1 MSNSNAGN
9 NIKVVCRFRPQNSR
23 EIREGGVPIIDYDE
37 NGETCRM
44 EGKEFQGNFTFDRI
58 FPPDTTQKA
67 VFDESIK
74 PIVDEVISGYNGT
87 VFAYGQTGSGKTHTM
102 MGNMD
107 DDEFKGLIP
116 RIVEQIFAS
125 IIASPSTIE
134 YTVKVSY
141 MEIYMEKIRDLL
153 NPQNDNLPIHEEKN
167 RGVYVKG
174 LLEVYVSSIQE
185 VYEVMKRGGSAR
197 IVAYTNMNAE
207 SSRSHSIFVITV
219 NQKNLTDGSVKSGK
233 LSLVDLAGSEKV
245 GKTGAS
251 GQTLEEAKKINK
263 SLSALGMVINALTD
277 GKSTHIPYRD
287 SKLTRILQESLGGNS
302 RTTLI
307 INSSP
312 SSFNEAETLST
323 LRFGMSPAELKALL
337 KKAKS
342 EAVSFQQYISA
353 LEGEVGVWRSGGNVP
368 KEKWASMEK
377 GSSSTAPPTPTTPTN
392 PAIEAAKKELD
403 SRPSTPAP
411 ILEKD
416 EREEFLRRENE
427 LTDQIA
433 EKESI
438 LANQEK
444 VLSEMKEEL
453 DSYKV
458 HEESITR
465 VQLEK
470 ITYDNKESDITM
482 DSLREANAELTNELD
497 ALKRSLTDLRAA
509 QKEGDKEQKKQE
521 KMAQILAELDPTG
534 VISAKEKQIRDTVL
548 KLESIDSAQENVT
561 INIEELISV
570 RHELAES
577 KALVS
582 THEQTINE
590 LHQENE
596 HLTRKRDELEYRLN
610 SLELEYE
617 ELLDKT
623 IAEEEANN
631 NIDISETIAE
641 LRLNF
646 ALVDLKRANEELQI
660 AINEKDARSE
670 SHKNVAEKEKDMER
684 IRKTMAQQLAD
695 FDVMKKALM
704 RDLQNRCEKV
714 VELEISLDE
723 TREQYNNVLRNNNN
737 KAQQKKMAFLERN
750 LEQLTNVQKQLVEQ
764 NSSLKKEVAIAERKL
779 LARNERIQALEALLQ
794 DAQEK
799 LTTQNQKFEA
809 QLQAVRERL
818 EQARS
823 VKSQYQNNSKSIPP
837 QYPLHSKQTSQQFQL
852 QNNSKPTSP
861 QYKLQNQNNQS
872 QIPHNQ
878 KEGKKKKEGREGNKG
893 NEGREENKGNEG
905 NEGNDVKKKN
915 SIKKDKHKEFC
926 IKYGIKFSKE
936 DIIHQVCT
944 HKSVISNTAPTNER
958 IDYLA
963 IQLYA
968 AEFLIDR
975 VPSDELHDRVELYTK
990 NSDNLGKIGMRMG
1003 LHELL
1008 YWTPINAKQVEAAN
1022 QEGYK
1027 LKPSGIES
1035 VTGRALQAI
1044 VGAIYHDQG
1053 DYAAREFVDK
1063 HILTAPIIYQ
1073 SINKNFNFWSKNY

>member
-1 MSNSNAGN
+1 MGDTNRN
-9 NIKVVCRFRPQNSR
+9 NIRVVCRFRPQNSR
-23 EIREGGVPIIDYDE
+23 EIREGGVPIINYDD

-58 FPPDTTQKA
+58 FSPETQQKFF
-67 VFDESIK
+67 FDEAIK
-74 PIVDEVISGYNGT
+74 PIVDDVIGGYNGT

-102 MGNMD
+102 MGDMD
-107 DDEFKGLIP
+107 NEEFKGLIP
-116 RIVEQIFAS
+116 RIVEQIFHS
-125 IIASPSTIE
+125 IISSPSTME

-174 LLEVYVSSIQE
+174 LLEVYVSSVQE
-185 VYEVMKRGGSAR
+185 VYEVMKRGGNAR

-219 NQKNLTDGSVKSGK
+219 NQKNLNDGSVKSGK

-307 INSSP
+307 INCSP

-323 LRFGMSPAELKALL
+323 LRFGMRAKTIKNKARVNAELSPAELKALL
-337 KKAKS
+337 KKAKN

-353 LEGEVGVWRSGGNVP
+353 LEGEVGIWRSGGTVP
-368 KEKWASMEK
+368 KEKWASMDK
-377 GSSSTAPPTPTTPTN
+377 VNSASAQPPTPTTPSN
-392 PAIEAAKKELD
+392 PAIEAAKREAD
-403 SRPSTPAP
+403 SRPGTPAP

-416 EREEFLRRENE
+416 ERDEFLKRENE
-427 LTDQIA
+427 LNEQIA
-433 EKESI
+433 EKESL
-438 LANQEK
+438 LATQEK
-444 VLSEMKEEL
+444 MLNELKEEL
-453 DSYKV
+453 DSYKSQE
-458 HEESITR
+458 EESKKMESELNELR

-470 ITYDNKESDITM
+470 VAYENKEGAITM
-482 DSLREANAELTNELD
+482 DSLRESNLELSAEVES
-497 ALKRSLTDLRAA
+497 LKKQLSEHRLS

-521 KMAQILAELDPTG
+521 KMAAMLAELDPSG
-534 VISAKEKQIRDTVL
+534 VISKKEQQIRDTLL
-548 KLESIDSAQENVT
+548 KLET
-561 INIEELISV
+561 IGDNSSPLTMEELSTL
-570 RHELAES
+570 RRELSES
-577 KALVS
+577 KNLVS
-582 THEQTINE
+582 QHEQTINE
-590 LHQENE
+590 LHYENE
-596 HLTRKRDELEYRLN
+596 HLTRKRDELEIRLTT
-610 SLELEYE
+610 LELEYE

-631 NIDISETIAE
+631 NIDITETIAE
-641 LRLNF
+641 LRGKLEAQF
-646 ALVDLKRANEELQI
+646 VAKKEVQQKEIDELKQELEKKNEELHKLNSALADLKKVNEDLQTV
-660 AINEKDARSE
+660 INDKESKSE
-670 SHKNVAEKEKDMER
+670 GQKNVADKEKDMER

-823 VKSQYQNNSKSIPP
+823 QKSSSIASGLGFGRIAK
-837 QYPLHSKQTSQQFQL
+837 PLRGGVPVT
-852 QNNSKPTSP
+852 
-861 QYKLQNQNNQS
+861 
-872 QIPHNQ
+872 
-878 KEGKKKKEGREGNKG
+878 
-893 NEGREENKGNEG
+893 
-905 NEGNDVKKKN
+905 
-915 SIKKDKHKEFC
+915 
-926 IKYGIKFSKE
+926 
-936 DIIHQVCT
+936 
-944 HKSVISNTAPTNER
+944 
-958 IDYLA
+958 
-963 IQLYA
+963 
-968 AEFLIDR
+968 DR
-975 VPSDELHDRVELYTK
+975 K
-990 NSDNLGKIGMRMG
+990 
-1003 LHELL
+1003 
-1008 YWTPINAKQVEAAN
+1008 
-1022 QEGYK
+1022 
-1027 LKPSGIES
+1027 
-1035 VTGRALQAI
+1035 
-1044 VGAIYHDQG
+1044 
-1053 DYAAREFVDK
+1053 
-1063 HILTAPIIYQ
+1063 
-1073 SINKNFNFWSKNY
+1073 

>member
-1 MSNSNAGN
+1 MSDSNRN
-9 NIKVVCRFRPQNSR
+9 NIRVVCRFRPQNSR
-23 EIREGGVPIIDYDE
+23 EIREGGVPIINYDD
-37 NGETCRM
+37 NGDSCRM
-44 EGKEFQGNFTFDRI
+44 EGKEFQGNFTFDKI
-58 FPPDTTQKA
+58 FPPETQQKSF
-67 VFDESIK
+67 FDESIK
-74 PIVDEVISGYNGT
+74 PIVDDVIGGYNGT

-102 MGNMD
+102 MGDMD
-107 DDEFKGLIP
+107 NEEFKGLIP
-116 RIVEQIFAS
+116 RIVEQIFHS
-125 IIASPSTIE
+125 IIDSPSTME

-174 LLEVYVSSIQE
+174 LLEVYVSSVQE
-185 VYEVMKRGGSAR
+185 VYEVMKRGGNAR

-219 NQKNLTDGSVKSGK
+219 NQKNLNDGSVKSGK

-307 INSSP
+307 INCSP

-323 LRFGMSPAELKALL
+323 LRFGMRAKSIKNKARVNAELSPAELKALL
-337 KKAKS
+337 KKAKN

-353 LEGEVGVWRSGGNVP
+353 LEGEVGVWRSGGTVP
-368 KEKWASMEK
+368 KEKWASMDK
-377 GSSSTAPPTPTTPTN
+377 AGSTSTQPPTPTTPSN
-392 PAIEAAKKELD
+392 PAIEAAKKEAD
-403 SRPSTPAP
+403 SRPGTPAP

-416 EREEFLRRENE
+416 EREEFLKRENE

-433 EKESI
+433 DKESV
-438 LANQEK
+438 LAAQEK
-444 VLSEMKEEL
+444 MLSELKEEL
-453 DSYKV
+453 DSYKSQ
-458 HEESITR
+458 EEENKKMESELNELK

-470 ITYDNKESDITM
+470 VAYENKEGAITM
-482 DSLREANAELTNELD
+482 DSLRESNLELSAEVD
-497 ALKRSLTDLRAA
+497 SLKKQLSEHRLS

-521 KMAQILAELDPTG
+521 KMAAMLAELDPSG
-534 VISAKEKQIRDTVL
+534 VISKKEQQIRDTLL
-548 KLESIDSAQENVT
+548 KLET
-561 INIEELISV
+561 IGDNSSPLTMEELSTL
-570 RHELAES
+570 RRELSDS
-577 KALVS
+577 KTLV
-582 THEQTINE
+582 TQHEQTINE
-590 LHQENE
+590 LHYENE
-596 HLTRKRDELEYRLN
+596 HLTRKRDELEIRLTT
-610 SLELEYE
+610 LELEYE

-631 NIDISETIAE
+631 NIDITETIAE
-641 LRLNF
+641 LRGKLEAQF
-646 ALVDLKRANEELQI
+646 VAKKEVQQKEIDELKQELEKKNEELHKLNSALAELKKVNEDLQN
-660 AINEKDARSE
+660 AISDKE
-670 SHKNVAEKEKDMER
+670 SKTEGQKNVADKEKDMER

-723 TREQYNNVLRNNNN
+723 TREQYNNVLRNSNN

-823 VKSQYQNNSKSIPP
+823 QKSSIASGLGFGRIAK
-837 QYPLHSKQTSQQFQL
+837 PLRGGV
-852 QNNSKPTSP
+852 P
-861 QYKLQNQNNQS
+861 
-872 QIPHNQ
+872 
-878 KEGKKKKEGREGNKG
+878 
-893 NEGREENKGNEG
+893 
-905 NEGNDVKKKN
+905 V
-915 SIKKDKHKEFC
+915 
-926 IKYGIKFSKE
+926 
-936 DIIHQVCT
+936 
-944 HKSVISNTAPTNER
+944 TAER
-958 IDYLA
+958 
-963 IQLYA
+963 
-968 AEFLIDR
+968 
-975 VPSDELHDRVELYTK
+975 K
-990 NSDNLGKIGMRMG
+990 
-1003 LHELL
+1003 
-1008 YWTPINAKQVEAAN
+1008 
-1022 QEGYK
+1022 
-1027 LKPSGIES
+1027 
-1035 VTGRALQAI
+1035 
-1044 VGAIYHDQG
+1044 
-1053 DYAAREFVDK
+1053 
-1063 HILTAPIIYQ
+1063 
-1073 SINKNFNFWSKNY
+1073 

>member
-1 MSNSNAGN
+1 MSNANAGN

-23 EIREGGVPIIDYDE
+23 EIREGGVPIINYDE

-58 FPPDTTQKA
+58 FPPETTQKA

-323 LRFGMSPAELKALL
+323 LRFGMRAKSIKNKAKVNAELSPAELKALL

-342 EAVSFQQYISA
+342 DAVSFQQYISA

-377 GSSSTAPPTPTTPTN
+377 GSNSTAPPTPTTPTN
-392 PAIEAAKKELD
+392 PTNPAIEAAKKEID

-433 EKESI
+433 DKESI

-444 VLSEMKEEL
+444 LLLEMKEEL
-453 DSYKV
+453 DSYKDQ
-458 HEESITR
+458 EETITR
-465 VQLEK
+465 ENKQMVTELNDLKVQLEK
-470 ITYDNKESDITM
+470 VTYDNKESDITM
-482 DSLREANAELTNELD
+482 DSLREANVELTNELD
-497 ALKRSLTDLRAA
+497 SLKRSLTDLRAA

-641 LRLNF
+641 LRGKLEAQFVAKKEVQQKEIDELKQELEKKNEELHKLNS
-646 ALVDLKRANEELQI
+646 ALVDLKKANEELQI

-823 VKSQYQNNSKSIPP
+823 QKSINSSSAGFNFGRIAKPIRGGSSNGPDAGSPINNSQIAQVQGKNDRRGSW
-837 QYPLHSKQTSQQFQL
+837 LSGFR
-852 QNNSKPTSP
+852 
-861 QYKLQNQNNQS
+861 QS
-872 QIPHNQ
+872 Q
-878 KEGKKKKEGREGNKG
+878 
-893 NEGREENKGNEG
+893 
-905 NEGNDVKKKN
+905 
-915 SIKKDKHKEFC
+915 
-926 IKYGIKFSKE
+926 
-936 DIIHQVCT
+936 
-944 HKSVISNTAPTNER
+944 
-958 IDYLA
+958 
-963 IQLYA
+963 
-968 AEFLIDR
+968 
-975 VPSDELHDRVELYTK
+975 
-990 NSDNLGKIGMRMG
+990 
-1003 LHELL
+1003 
-1008 YWTPINAKQVEAAN
+1008 
-1022 QEGYK
+1022 
-1027 LKPSGIES
+1027 
-1035 VTGRALQAI
+1035 
-1044 VGAIYHDQG
+1044 
-1053 DYAAREFVDK
+1053 
-1063 HILTAPIIYQ
+1063 
-1073 SINKNFNFWSKNY
+1073 

>member
-1 MSNSNAGN
+1 MSDSNRN
-9 NIKVVCRFRPQNSR
+9 NIRVVCRFRPQNSR
-23 EIREGGVPIIDYDE
+23 EIREGGVPIINYDD
-37 NGETCRM
+37 NGDSCRM
-44 EGKEFQGNFTFDRI
+44 EGKEFQGNFTFDKI
-58 FPPDTTQKA
+58 FPPETHQKFF
-67 VFDESIK
+67 FDESIK
-74 PIVDEVISGYNGT
+74 PIVDDVIGGYNGT

-102 MGNMD
+102 MGDMD
-107 DDEFKGLIP
+107 NEEFKGLIP
-116 RIVEQIFAS
+116 RIVEQIFHS
-125 IIASPSTIE
+125 IIDSPSTME

-174 LLEVYVSSIQE
+174 LLEVYVSSVQE
-185 VYEVMKRGGSAR
+185 VYEVMKRGGNAR

-219 NQKNLTDGSVKSGK
+219 NQKNLNDGSVKSGK

-307 INSSP
+307 INCSP

-323 LRFGMSPAELKALL
+323 LRFGMRAKSIKNKARVNAELSPAELKALL
-337 KKAKS
+337 KKAKN

-353 LEGEVGVWRSGGNVP
+353 LEGEVGVWRSGGTVP
-368 KEKWASMEK
+368 KEKWASMDK
-377 GSSSTAPPTPTTPTN
+377 AGSTSTQPPTPTTPSN
-392 PAIEAAKKELD
+392 PAIEAAKKEAD
-403 SRPSTPAP
+403 SRPGTPAP

-416 EREEFLRRENE
+416 EREEFLKRENE

-433 EKESI
+433 DKETV
-438 LANQEK
+438 LAAQEK
-444 VLSEMKEEL
+444 MLNELKEEL
-453 DSYKV
+453 DSYKSQ
-458 HEESITR
+458 EEKNKKMETELGELK

-470 ITYDNKESDITM
+470 VAYENKEGAITM
-482 DSLREANAELTNELD
+482 DSLRESNLELSAEVD
-497 ALKRSLTDLRAA
+497 SLKKQLSEHRLS

-521 KMAQILAELDPTG
+521 KMAAMLAELDPSG
-534 VISAKEKQIRDTVL
+534 VISKKEQQIRDTLL
-548 KLESIDSAQENVT
+548 KLET
-561 INIEELISV
+561 IGDNSSPLTMEELSTL
-570 RHELAES
+570 RRELSES
-577 KALVS
+577 KTLV
-582 THEQTINE
+582 TQHEQTINE
-590 LHQENE
+590 LHYENE
-596 HLTRKRDELEYRLN
+596 HLTRKRDELEIRLTT
-610 SLELEYE
+610 LELEYE

-631 NIDISETIAE
+631 NIDITETIAE
-641 LRLNF
+641 LRVGLLRIRIKFNLCEF
-646 ALVDLKRANEELQI
+646 TNILIDLYSALAELKKVNEDLQT
-660 AINEKDARSE
+660 AISDKE
-670 SHKNVAEKEKDMER
+670 SKTEGQKNVADKEKDMER

-723 TREQYNNVLRNNNN
+723 TREQYNNVLRNSNN

-823 VKSQYQNNSKSIPP
+823 QKSSIASGLGFGRIAK
-837 QYPLHSKQTSQQFQL
+837 PLRGGVPVTAE
-852 QNNSKPTSP
+852 
-861 QYKLQNQNNQS
+861 Y
-872 QIPHNQ
+872 
-878 KEGKKKKEGREGNKG
+878 E
-893 NEGREENKGNEG
+893 
-905 NEGNDVKKKN
+905 
-915 SIKKDKHKEFC
+915 SILSH
-926 IKYGIKFSKE
+926 
-936 DIIHQVCT
+936 
-944 HKSVISNTAPTNER
+944 
-958 IDYLA
+958 
-963 IQLYA
+963 
-968 AEFLIDR
+968 
-975 VPSDELHDRVELYTK
+975 
-990 NSDNLGKIGMRMG
+990 
-1003 LHELL
+1003 
-1008 YWTPINAKQVEAAN
+1008 
-1022 QEGYK
+1022 
-1027 LKPSGIES
+1027 
-1035 VTGRALQAI
+1035 
-1044 VGAIYHDQG
+1044 
-1053 DYAAREFVDK
+1053 
-1063 HILTAPIIYQ
+1063 
-1073 SINKNFNFWSKNY
+1073 FN